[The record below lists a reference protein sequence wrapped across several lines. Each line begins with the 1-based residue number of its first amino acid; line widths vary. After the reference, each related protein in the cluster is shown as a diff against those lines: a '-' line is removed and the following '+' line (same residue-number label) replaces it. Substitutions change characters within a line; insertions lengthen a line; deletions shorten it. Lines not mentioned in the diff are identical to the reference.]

1 MDESLQELEKELVAL
16 RPRAASRE
24 LIERIGRDL
33 PPAAAGGR
41 SAFAT
46 ATSLTSWK
54 WAGWRLAA
62 AAAVV
67 ALVGFGVSRMVL
79 PRATAPAE
87 VAPAPLAEA
96 RPAALPVAPAPGI
109 DADVYRPVKASTVLY
124 DLQDEGP
131 AVGADRQPGRQ
142 ARFRYVDTVTWTN
155 PRSRASLRM
164 SVPRDEVRVLPAK
177 FN

>member
-1 MDESLQELEKELVAL
+1 MDEPLQELEKELVAL
-16 RPRAASRE
+16 RPRAVSRE
-24 LIERIGRDL
+24 LIERMGRDL
-33 PPAAAGGR
+33 PPASPGGR
-41 SAFAT
+41 PAFAT

-54 WAGWRLAA
+54 WTGWRLAA
-62 AAAVV
+62 AATVV
-67 ALVGFGVSRMVL
+67 ALVGFGVSRIVL
-79 PRATAPAE
+79 PRAAAPSAI
-87 VAPAPLAEA
+87 APAPLAET
-96 RPAALPVAPAPGI
+96 RPAAPAPADLPGA
-109 DADVYRPVKASTVLY
+109 DADVYRPVRASTVLY

-131 AVGADRQPGRQ
+131 AIGADRQPGRQ